1 MIIKVCGMREPDNI
15 RAVEQLGTDWMGVI
29 LYNRSPRFASRTP
42 EYLPVSCRRVGVF
55 VNATPAYLYNKVKEL
70 RLDIVQLHGHESP
83 SLCAELRQ
91 YGLTVVKAFPVESE
105 KDLELTVPYEHCC
118 DYFLFDKRVST
129 FGGSGQSFPWNVLDA
144 YQASVP
150 FLLSGGLSPDS
161 LAALRMFHHPRW
173 AGIDLNSCFETAP
186 GVKDIEALRR
196 FIRSFRDSTL

>member
-15 RAVEQLGTDWMGVI
+15 RAVEQLGTDWMGFI
-29 LYNRSPRFASRTP
+29 LYNRSPRFVSRTP

-150 FLLSGGLSPDS
+150 FSAQRRSVARQPCSPAHVSPSAMGRHRPQQLL
-161 LAALRMFHHPRW
+161 R
-173 AGIDLNSCFETAP
+173 N
-186 GVKDIEALRR
+186 
-196 FIRSFRDSTL
+196 RSRCKRY